1 MKAFEEIEHTADLA
15 FCAYGRDPAELFANA
30 ARGMFTLQGG
40 GLPPPLQERR
50 VEVEGVDRETLLVNW
65 LNELLYLQERH
76 GEVYSEFEMEEL
88 SATRLRARVRGG
100 AQAGVRRRIKAVT
113 FHDLRVRQTAEGWQA
128 TLVLDV

>member
-15 FCAYGRDPAELFANA
+15 FRAYGRDPAELFANA

-40 GLPPPLQERR
+40 GLPPPERERR
-50 VEVEGVDRETLLVNW
+50 VAVEGVDRESLLVNW

-76 GEVYSEFEMEEL
+76 GEVYSEFKIEEMA
-88 SATRLRARVRGG
+88 ATKLRARVRGG
-100 AQAGVRRRIKAVT
+100 VREEMRRRIKAVT
-113 FHDLRVRQTAEGWQA
+113 FHDLQVKQTPEGWQA